1 TAKRLWLLYVGYT
14 AAETILL
21 YYGGMNLF
29 DAVCHSF
36 TTMATGGYS
45 TKQASIA
52 HFNSPFIEYVIIAFM
67 FIAGTNFSLGYFA
80 INFRF
85 RKIFKNQEFKAY
97 FGLILLM
104 TVVVT
109 TGLIVIDNITPELVN
124 EQETEPTQVE
134 ETKPEEP
141 VEEEVVKEEPKV
153 HQEKF
158 YIVVG
163 SFKKFSNAQNL
174 SNYFEK
180 EGYKPMI
187 LPKVNGY
194 NRVAIM
200 SYVEK
205 ANAQKAVKR
214 AREKYNDLTFWI
226 YKW

>member
-1 TAKRLWLLYVGYT
+1 MKHISL
-14 AAETILL
+14 
-21 YYGGMNLF
+21 
-29 DAVCHSF
+29 
-36 TTMATGGYS
+36 
-45 TKQASIA
+45 
-52 HFNSPFIEYVIIAFM
+52 IIAFFFAVLFSACGAKEETTEQTDQNAEVYEETSDTSM
-67 FIAGTNFSLGYFA
+67 AYGGDNEFIDEG
-80 INFRF
+80 
-85 RKIFKNQEFKAY
+85 EFDPTDSTEN
-97 FGLILLM
+97 M
-104 TVVVT
+104 QMPD
-109 TGLIVIDNITPELVN
+109 DNITPELVN
-124 EQETEPTQVE
+124 EQENETTQVE
-134 ETKPEEP
+134 ENKQEEQ
-141 VEEEVVKEEPKV
+141 VEEEVVKEKPKV

-194 NRVAIM
+194 NRVAIS

-205 ANAQKAVKR
+205 TNAQKAVKR

>member
-1 TAKRLWLLYVGYT
+1 MRKMKHISL
-14 AAETILL
+14 
-21 YYGGMNLF
+21 
-29 DAVCHSF
+29 
-36 TTMATGGYS
+36 
-45 TKQASIA
+45 
-52 HFNSPFIEYVIIAFM
+52 IIAFFFAVLFSACGAKEEKTEQTDQNAEVYDETADTSM
-67 FIAGTNFSLGYFA
+67 AYGGDNEFIDEGFDPTDSTENMQMPDENNA
-80 INFRF
+80 
-85 RKIFKNQEFKAY
+85 
-97 FGLILLM
+97 
-104 TVVVT
+104 
-109 TGLIVIDNITPELVN
+109 PELVN
-124 EQETEPTQVE
+124 EQENETSQVE
-134 ETKPEEP
+134 ETKPEE
-141 VEEEVVKEEPKV
+141 VVKGEVVKEEPKI

-194 NRVAIM
+194 NRVAIS

-205 ANAQKAVKR
+205 TNAQKAVKR